1 MAEFVS
7 TSIPPQLSPGKHFAK
22 RLLFR
27 PRDQWG
33 IGFLVVVF
41 ACLLGGRL
49 LWQRLAG
56 NSTVSWDAPQ
66 SKPDISIRVDIN
78 QADWPELALLPQ
90 IGEALAKRIVEDR
103 QKRGPFMAPQDLAR
117 VKGIGP
123 KTLADLLPYLSPL
136 EEEAR

>member
-1 MAEFVS
+1 MS
-7 TSIPPQLSPGKHFAK
+7 TSTPPQLSPVKHFAK

-33 IGFLVVVF
+33 IGFLVVIF
-41 ACLLGGRL
+41 ALLLSGRL
-49 LWQRLAG
+49 LWQKVAG
-56 NSTVSWDAPQ
+56 TSITSWDAAR
-66 SKPDISIRVDIN
+66 SKADISIRIDIN

-103 QKRGPFMAPQDLAR
+103 QRRGPFTAPQDLAR

-136 EEEAR
+136 EEQAR